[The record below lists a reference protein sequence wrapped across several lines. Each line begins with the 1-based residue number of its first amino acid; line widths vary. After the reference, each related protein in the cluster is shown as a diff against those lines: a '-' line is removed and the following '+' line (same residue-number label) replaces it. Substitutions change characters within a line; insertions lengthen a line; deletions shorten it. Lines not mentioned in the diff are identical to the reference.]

1 MEGGAESSTADASA
15 QSAPVDEAAAS
26 PAPPQPGHS
35 QHGGAFDEGPRQKA
49 YLIGGTGDVHFSVST
64 KSPLA
69 QQFFDQGVGQL
80 HGFWYY
86 EAERSFRQVAALDPD
101 CAMAYWGLAMA
112 NVKNEKRAKKFIDV
126 AVQKIAQVTPRER
139 LWIAALAAARTG
151 EDSIP
156 RRRKYVRDLEA
167 LVQDDPKDVEA
178 KAFLA
183 LEIWSNGSWMTDEK
197 LRIPISSHQ
206 AVDALL
212 DQVFAAQPMHPAHH
226 YRIHL
231 WDDEKPERALL
242 SASLCGQSAP
252 SVAHMWHMPGH
263 TYSKLHR
270 YADAAW
276 QQEASARVDHA
287 QMMRDRVL
295 PDQIHNYAHNSEWL
309 IRNLAFLGRVGEAI
323 ELAKNMIEMPRLSAT
338 PPDKGKFSS
347 DYGYERLI
355 DVLVQFE
362 CWQEIVAYSDSP
374 YFPVVGD
381 SAEEQLKRTRL
392 LGVAAFGLGNVE
404 AGQKQVLAIEE
415 LLRQKR
421 TARLA
426 AAEAAEQKARDE
438 KKPDQEA
445 AKAVADV
452 LVEKGKSL
460 QSIEQALDELRG
472 YAALAAGDQAQAR
485 LEFDKLKETSAIRK
499 EHLARAV
506 SLAGDHAEAEKL
518 ARGAVTSGP
527 NEVYPLAVLIDVLQR
542 AGKAAEAQAEFNT
555 LRTLAADTD
564 LDREVFRR
572 LQPVAVQ
579 LSLPTDWRIPRE
591 TPADAG
597 VRPELANLGPIRWE
611 PAPAP
616 NWTLVGADSASV
628 SLEQFH
634 GRPVVLIFYLGAG
647 CLHCVEQLQKFAPLT
662 SDFAAAGISLAA
674 ISTEGLESL
683 KASLATLSPDES
695 VRFPLA
701 ADPELGVFKAY
712 RAFDDFEN
720 MPLHATV
727 LVDAQGLVR
736 WQNISAEPFMDAK
749 FLLDEAKR
757 LLPTR

>member
-1 MEGGAESSTADASA
+1 MEGGAETSRSDASA
-15 QSAPVDEAAAS
+15 QPAPVAEKTAPPAA
-26 PAPPQPGHS
+26 PQPGHS
-35 QHGGAFDEGPRQKA
+35 QHGEAFDEGPRQQA

-64 KSPLA
+64 KNPLA

-86 EAERSFRQVAALDPD
+86 EAERSFRQVTALDPD

-112 NVKNEKRAKKFIDV
+112 NVKNEKRARKFIDV
-126 AVQKIAQVTPRER
+126 AVQKNAQATPRER
-139 LWIAALAAARTG
+139 AWIEALAAARTG
-151 EDSIP
+151 EDSLQ

-167 LVQDDPKDVEA
+167 LVQDDPQDVEA

-183 LEIWSNGSWMTDEK
+183 LEIWSNGSWMTEEK

-212 DQVFAAQPMHPAHH
+212 DQVFAAQAMHPAHH

-242 SASLCGQSAP
+242 SASLCGQAAP

-309 IRNLAFLGRVGEAI
+309 IRNLAFLGRIRDAI

-355 DVLVQFE
+355 DVLTQFE
-362 CWQEIVAYSDSP
+362 CWQEIIALSDTP
-374 YFPVVGD
+374 YLPAVGD
-381 SAEEQLKRTRL
+381 NLEEQLKRARL
-392 LGVAAFGLGNVE
+392 LGVAAFGLGSAE
-404 AGQKQVLAIEE
+404 AGQKQVLAIDE

-445 AKAVADV
+445 AKAVADL
-452 LVEKGKSL
+452 LVEQGKSL
-460 QSIEQALDELRG
+460 PSFEQALNELRG

-499 EHLARAV
+499 EHLARAF
-506 SLAGDHAEAEKL
+506 SLAGEHAQAEKL
-518 ARGAVTSGP
+518 ARGAVASGP
-527 NEVYPLAVLIDVLQR
+527 SEVYPLAVLVEVLLR
-542 AGKAAEAQAEFNT
+542 AGKAADAEAEFT
-555 LRTLAADTD
+555 KLRSLAADADPD
-564 LDREVFRR
+564 LEVLRR
-572 LQPVAVQ
+572 LQPLAAQ
-579 LSLPTDWRIPRE
+579 LNLPTDWRTPRE

-597 VRPELANLGPIRWE
+597 VRPELTSLGPIRWE
-611 PAPAP
+611 PSPAP
-616 NWTLVGADSASV
+616 NWTLVGADGSTV
-628 SLEQFH
+628 SLEQFR
-634 GRPVVLIFYLGAG
+634 GKPVVLIFYLGAG

-662 SDFAAAGISLAA
+662 DDFADAGISLAA
-674 ISTEGLESL
+674 ISTEPLESL
-683 KASLATLSPDES
+683 KASLTTLSPDE
-695 VRFPLA
+695 VIRFPLA
-701 ADPELGVFKAY
+701 ADPELGVFRAY
-712 RAFDDFEN
+712 RAFDDFES

-727 LVDAQGLVR
+727 LVDAHGLVR
-736 WQNISAEPFMDAK
+736 WQNISAEPFMDAS

-757 LLPTR
+757 LLRTR